1 MAAISELIRTEG
13 NGTLSFGDYT
23 LGAKA
28 KLDNYEFHG
37 DKYKVKTFK
46 EITKLERNGLFVY
59 ESVPGTS
66 VFDFE
71 ETDVRTE
78 FEVEGFEDTVEGPED
93 AQITLELAEETEYEI
108 DIDGKSAGTMK
119 TNLGGKLSLSVELEG
134 ADAVAIRVEKR

>member
-78 FEVEGFEDTVEGPED
+78 FEVEGFEDT
-93 AQITLELAEETEYEI
+93 QITLELEEGSEYEI
-108 DIDGKSAGTMK
+108 TIDGESAGKMA
-119 TNLGGKLSLSVELEG
+119 TNMGGKLVLSVEFEAG
-134 ADAVAIRVEKR
+134 KEVSVNVVKA